1 MKIDIFNHIFPQNY
15 FDEYIAG
22 PKALPDIGK
31 RVRNMP
37 TIVNLDARFK
47 VMDEFGDYCQV
58 ISLPAPAHR
67 GVRRARSRLPKS
79 PGSPT
84 TAWPSSRRK
93 HPQRFP
99 TFIAS
104 LAMNNPDE
112 ATKEAIRAVTELGA
126 GGVQIFTNVTGE
138 PLDEPK
144 YQPFFDEMAKRDIGI
159 WMHPARGAS
168 FPDYLTEK
176 KSKYEIWWTLGWP
189 YETSAAMARMV
200 FSGLLDRN
208 PGIRILTHHLG
219 GMIPYFEG
227 RVGHGWDQLG
237 TRTSDQDYVSLLKSM
252 KKRPVDY
259 FHMFYADTALFGA
272 DGATQCGIDFF
283 GFDKVLFAS
292 DVPFE
297 PSPGLV
303 HPRDHPHSRR
313 PGHHRRAARADL
325 SRQRAKILEA
335 RQGSANRLN
344 MRTDYCRGTFFLS
357 ARWRAPVARGS
368 DQRLYRAAHRRTA
381 IRICKASGR

>member
-47 VMDEFGDYCQV
+47 VMDEFGEYCQV
-58 ISLPAPAHR
+58 ISLPAPAIEAF
-67 GVRRARSRLPKS
+67 GGPNETPAIARFANDGMAEL
-79 PGSPT
+79 T
-84 TAWPSSRRK
+84 RK

-176 KSKYEIWWTLGWP
+176 KSRYEIWWTLGWP
-189 YETSAAMARMV
+189 YETSAAMARIV
-200 FSGLLDRN
+200 FSGFYDRF
-208 PGIRILTHHLG
+208 PKLKIITHHMG
-219 GMIPYFEG
+219 GMVPYFEG
-227 RVGHGWDQLG
+227 RVGYGWDKLG
-237 TRTSDQDYVSLLKSM
+237 SRTTDENYEELLKSM

-259 FHMFYADTALFGA
+259 FRSFLADTALFGA
-272 DGATQCGIDFF
+272 RAATVCGLDFF
-283 GFDKVLFAS
+283 GVNNVVFAS
-292 DVPFE
+292 DTPFE
-297 PSPGLV
+297 PTPGLYIRETIKV
-303 HPRDHPHSRR
+303 IESLDITA
-313 PGHHRRAARADL
+313 GQKD
-325 SRQRAKILEA
+325 QIF
-335 RQGSANRLN
+335 
-344 MRTDYCRGTFFLS
+344 RGN
-357 ARWRAPVARGS
+357 
-368 DQRLYRAAHRRTA
+368 
-381 IRICKASGR
+381 

>member
-15 FDEYIAG
+15 FDQYIAG

-47 VMDEFGDYCQV
+47 VMDEFGEYCQV
-58 ISLPAPAHR
+58 ISLPSPAIEAF
-67 GVRRARSRLPKS
+67 GGPKETPAIARFANDGMAELC
-79 PGSPT
+79 
-84 TAWPSSRRK
+84 RK
-93 HPQRFP
+93 HPTRFP

-112 ATKEAIRAVTELGA
+112 ATKEAIRAVTTLNA

-159 WMHPARGAS
+159 WMHPARGAN
-168 FPDYLTEK
+168 FPDYITEK

-237 TRTSDQDYVSLLKSM
+237 TRTSDEDYVSLLKSM

-259 FHMFYADTALFGA
+259 FRMFYADTALFGA
-272 DGATQCGIDFF
+272 DGATKCGIDFF

-297 PSPGLV
+297 PSPGLYI
-303 HPRDHPHSRR
+303 RETIRILDAMDIT
-313 PGHHRRAARADL
+313 AA
-325 SRQRAKILEA
+325 QREQI
-335 RQGSANRLN
+335 
-344 MRTDYCRGTFFLS
+344 YRGNALKFLKPSKALS
-357 ARWRAPVARGS
+357 AV
-368 DQRLYRAAHRRTA
+368 
-381 IRICKASGR
+381 

>member
-58 ISLPAPAHR
+58 ISLPAPTIEAF
-67 GVRRARSRLPKS
+67 GGPKETPEIARFANDGLAEL
-79 PGSPT
+79 T
-84 TAWPSSRRK
+84 RK

-99 TFIAS
+99 SFIAS

-144 YQPFFDEMAKRDIGI
+144 YQPFFDEMARRDIGI

-237 TRTSDQDYVSLLKSM
+237 TRTSDEDYVSLLKSHEEAS
-252 KKRPVDY
+252 RGLLRNVLRR
-259 FHMFYADTALFGA
+259 HGA
-272 DGATQCGIDFF
+272 VRRGRGHPMRHR
-283 GFDKVLFAS
+283 VL
-292 DVPFE
+292 
-297 PSPGLV
+297 
-303 HPRDHPHSRR
+303 R
-313 PGHHRRAARADL
+313 
-325 SRQRAKILEA
+325 
-335 RQGSANRLN
+335 N
-344 MRTDYCRGTFFLS
+344 
-357 ARWRAPVARGS
+357 
-368 DQRLYRAAHRRTA
+368 
-381 IRICKASGR
+381 